1 MSVDRLDEIEE
12 RACVDMANRLQAAE
26 LSVPG
31 HGGPVKMT
39 FVGPDGQVAGD
50 KPVLVLLHGF
60 DSSCLEFRRLF
71 PLLEA
76 DFEVYA
82 LDVLGWGFTDSRG
95 QDCGPKYKSGVGVKF
110 LDKVVGGGRQVTLL
124 GASLG
129 GAIAIDLAAG
139 RPDLVS
145 KLVLVDAQ
153 GFQDGIG
160 ALQYLPE
167 FLTKFFLEVLRSV
180 PLRNAANKM
189 SYFEKDKF
197 ATKDALNIGRL
208 HTFKNDWV
216 SGNLSF
222 IKSGGLAVSS
232 LIPRIS
238 QQTLVV
244 WGDNDEILPKEDK
257 FKFVD
262 AIPKSALRIIPECG
276 HVPHL
281 EKPQELAFYVRE
293 LHDL

>member
-1 MSVDRLDEIEE
+1 MRSWKIEWLEGPLKDHHLRMAKIVVARAPRAAVRDSRGLRARQSTRRAPRHHPHHRTRPTTSSSSSSTTASVSVDRLDEIEE

-82 LDVLGWGFTDSRG
+82 LTFWGGGSPTAGGRTAARNTSPELWWSSWTRLWAG
-95 QDCGPKYKSGVGVKF
+95 ATGNAPGRQLSGRHRHR
-110 LDKVVGGGRQVTLL
+110 LGGRQ
-124 GASLG
+124 A
-129 GAIAIDLAAG
+129 
-139 RPDLVS
+139 DLVS

-180 PLRNAANKM
+180 PLRNA
-189 SYFEKDKF
+189 EQDV
-197 ATKDALNIGRL
+197 LL
-208 HTFKNDWV
+208 
-216 SGNLSF
+216 
-222 IKSGGLAVSS
+222 
-232 LIPRIS
+232 
-238 QQTLVV
+238 
-244 WGDNDEILPKEDK
+244 
-257 FKFVD
+257 
-262 AIPKSALRIIPECG
+262 
-276 HVPHL
+276 
-281 EKPQELAFYVRE
+281 
-293 LHDL
+293 